1 MPIAAALRPHPGVGQ
16 SQAHRTVSMGINAIS
31 LSLHAEVHAD
41 RWMLYHHESTFAGDG
56 MTHAACRV
64 HAEAGELLASFD
76 VDAMVR
82 PFAGGGERDGR
93 TAL

>member
-1 MPIAAALRPHPGVGQ
+1 
-16 SQAHRTVSMGINAIS
+16 
-31 LSLHAEVHAD
+31 
-41 RWMLYHHESTFAGDG
+41 MLYHHHSTFAGDG

-64 HAEAGELLASFD
+64 HAENGALLASFN

-82 PFAGGGERDGR
+82 PFADGDERDGR